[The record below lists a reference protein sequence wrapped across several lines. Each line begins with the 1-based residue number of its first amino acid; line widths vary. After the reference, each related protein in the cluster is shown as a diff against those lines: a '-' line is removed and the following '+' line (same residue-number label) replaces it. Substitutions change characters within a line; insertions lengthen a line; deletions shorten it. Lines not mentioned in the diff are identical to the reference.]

1 MARRCFGP
9 SSRWRLSRPMPALGS
24 PEAARSCGASPRP
37 PPLTNTALSPWRCLS
52 MTSPRLPADT
62 GVVRTS
68 RGAAFLVPHTDQMPH
83 PQEPPGPT
91 PPSRSERL
99 PATRLR
105 PSRRG
110 RVGRTIY
117 FPADLI
123 RVVDDQWREVAA
135 EIPGGAGKTAFYIAC
150 IIAGLEDA

>member
-1 MARRCFGP
+1 
-9 SSRWRLSRPMPALGS
+9 MP
-24 PEAARSCGASPRP
+24 
-37 PPLTNTALSPWRCLS
+37 
-52 MTSPRLPADT
+52 SPRLPADT

-68 RGAAFLVPHTDQMPH
+68 RGAAFLVPPTDEKATP
-83 PQEPPGPT
+83 EAPPGPT
-91 PPSRSERL
+91 PPSRRERL

-110 RVGRTIY
+110 RIGRTIY

-135 EIPGGAGKTAFYIAC
+135 EIPGGVGKTAFYIAC
-150 IIAGLEDA
+150 IIAGLEDRTRIQTLLRADPHGASLAREYLAKQTSPGVRRPA

>member
-1 MARRCFGP
+1 
-9 SSRWRLSRPMPALGS
+9 
-24 PEAARSCGASPRP
+24 
-37 PPLTNTALSPWRCLS
+37 
-52 MTSPRLPADT
+52 
-62 GVVRTS
+62 
-68 RGAAFLVPHTDQMPH
+68 MPH
-83 PQEPPGPT
+83 PEEPPGPT
-91 PPSRSERL
+91 PPSRSEHL

-150 IIAGLEDA
+150 IIAGLEDASRIRALLRADPHGASLARKYLAKQTSPGAGRPA